1 MSGHNKWSKIKH
13 KKAATDARKS
23 KVFTKHAR
31 SIAVESKKVGGNKN
45 SPSLRAAIERARAD
59 LMPNE
64 NIERAISKGIGAD
77 AEITEEILYETYGGG
92 GVGILISTITD
103 NRNRTSQEIKHI
115 LSKFGYQLGV
125 PGSASWAFTKHEN
138 GFVPNAP
145 IILSEE
151 QGESLALF
159 VEALEE
165 HDDVQDVYTTA
176 DDAY

>member
-31 SIAVESKKVGGNKN
+31 SIAVESKKVSGNTH
-45 SPSLRAAIERARAD
+45 SPTLRAAIDRARAD

-64 NIERAISKGIGAD
+64 NIERAISKGMGTE
-77 AEITEEILYETYGGG
+77 AEITEEILYETYGGR

-115 LSKFGYQLGV
+115 LDVNLNLDQGHPNNACWQTVIELV
-125 PGSASWAFTKHEN
+125 HLLHWAIMNGTK
-138 GFVPNAP
+138 
-145 IILSEE
+145 L
-151 QGESLALF
+151 L
-159 VEALEE
+159 
-165 HDDVQDVYTTA
+165 
-176 DDAY
+176 